1 MTHGFCEKLV
11 DHEPALFLALRRNLD
26 IFGLKN
32 IFYERNLAVE
42 QCRMICEFCLVDEVS
57 PVQFVSDWGHQS
69 LGRCVQ
75 M

>member
-1 MTHGFCEKLV
+1 MTHGFCGKLV
-11 DHEPALFLALRRNLD
+11 DHEPALLLALRRNLD

-57 PVQFVSDWGHQS
+57 PVQSVSDWGHQS

>member
-1 MTHGFCEKLV
+1 MTHGFCGKLV

-42 QCRMICEFCLVDEVS
+42 QCWMICEFSLVDEVS
-57 PVQFVSDWGHQS
+57 PVQLCLIGVT
-69 LGRCVQ
+69 RA
-75 M
+75 